1 MAKRL
6 QFDSQIALYT
16 AAGYDGL
23 SYDDTTFS
31 LVVVPAPGV
40 GMAEAEKAMDAVLD
54 DVAQNGI
61 DAEQF
66 ARIKTQIRADNIYAE
81 DSVMGLAKRYGEAL
95 TTGLTIKDVQDWP
108 AVLDAVTVDEVRQ
121 AARDVLDRRHAVT
134 GWMLP
139 ESAGDDT
146 TELMQ

>member
-1 MAKRL
+1 
-6 QFDSQIALYT
+6 
-16 AAGYDGL
+16 
-23 SYDDTTFS
+23 
-31 LVVVPAPGV
+31 
-40 GMAEAEKAMDAVLD
+40 MAEAEKAMDGVLD

-108 AVLDAVTVDEVRQ
+108 AVLDAVTVDEVQQ